1 MNYNEIE
8 NKYILAKIQGHY
20 LFGNALEVKKVL
32 KYDFR
37 TIRGF
42 KILSLEHKK
51 LAEILICSFING
63 HGLESRESLR
73 PTSIKRERG
82 KFTVHYKHYDSQGF
96 SYLYDSGSVG

>member
-1 MNYNEIE
+1 MDYNKIE
-8 NKYILAKIQGHY
+8 SKYIKADIKGHY
-20 LFGNALEVKKVL
+20 KFVNALEVKKVL

-37 TIRGF
+37 TMRGF
-42 KILSLEHKK
+42 KILSPEHKK

-63 HGLESRESLR
+63 HGLEPRESLR